1 MNGFVIKYNDIYEL
15 LWEYKEKL
23 EGLIEKLEACES
35 SIRFFIES
43 ETFQGESA
51 NAIKNYLNDVHITML
66 SSFKVTAQNL
76 LDNIVLYKAGY
87 YGIDSSTNFV
97 LPEETIKEF
106 RTKLNTG
113 SGDTEDCA
121 GDVYGAVSGI
131 SDISAVS
138 QPDTNGV
145 FKIHEQLDQEL
156 MQLISD
162 IETQESNTVKAL
174 ENSTDLLIGSL
185 QACIGKIGTNWT
197 DINHYETNSFYT
209 DTDVY
214 TLAGIS
220 QIFYQ
225 QHQDNEE
232 VYNEI
237 WGVEQGL
244 RDAAEARETQ
254 GVWKTVGGGAL
265 VVTGVLC
272 IAATGGAA
280 TPIVVAGWGIGGGT
294 IAFGV
299 ADSIE
304 GAQDIYYGSMGDIDS
319 TAINQLKDVIF
330 QGNEDAYY
338 FAENIFA
345 FAASAFIP
353 ISHASVAG
361 NLTFRSGTTIVAKEG
376 LATLAGE
383 GASNITMKLTD
394 NQTASMLVGMMASG
408 VTAQGLNGIDAKFN
422 ISGNRGGKYSVLG
435 EMSEADGIKYNNWMK
450 VREGELNIDYV
461 NAGKQLADKLEA
473 DGYKI
478 IKVEDASIAN
488 ADWYDMGFD
497 KPPIAEGTNAFTVE
511 AGNYSYSRV
520 YLEGYNNPMSSFII
534 RSDYIAGLSAEE
546 IAQKLALSKVPNKI
560 VNVELPPT
568 TPLEVSIVGPQPDW
582 GTIGGDIQ
590 FAIKDVDLNP
600 EWFTNIQDLK

>member
-23 EGLIEKLEACES
+23 EGLMEKLEACES

-87 YGIDSSTNFV
+87 YEIDGSTNFV

-113 SGDTEDCA
+113 YGDTEDCA
-121 GDVYGAVSGI
+121 GDVYRAVSGI

-197 DINHYETNSFYT
+197 DINHYESNSFYT
-209 DTDVY
+209 DTDAY

-237 WGVEQGL
+237 WDVEQGL
-244 RDAAEARETQ
+244 RDVAEARETQ
-254 GVWKTVGGGAL
+254 GIWKTVGGGVLA
-265 VVTGVLC
+265 VVGTVVC

-280 TPIVVAGWGIGGGT
+280 TPIVVAGWGAGGGT
-294 IAFGV
+294 AAFGV
-299 ADSIE
+299 SSSIE

-319 TAINQLKDVIF
+319 TAINQLKDVVF

-338 FAENIFA
+338 FAQNIFA
-345 FAASAFIP
+345 FAASALIP
-353 ISHASVAG
+353 ISRAATAG

-376 LATLAGE
+376 LSTLAGE

-394 NQTASMLVGMMASG
+394 NQTASMLAGMLASG
-408 VTAQGLNGIDAKFN
+408 VTAQGLNGIDAKFH
-422 ISGNRGGKYSVLG
+422 ISGSKNGKYSSLD
-435 EMSEADGIKYNNWMK
+435 E
-450 VREGELNIDYV
+450 ELNFSNKASQHMKESGRQIPTQTLQDAIRY
-461 NAGKQLADKLEA
+461 GEA
-473 DGYKI
+473 MPDPRGSTATMYYITMYKNE
-478 IKVEDASIAN
+478 K
-488 ADWYDMGFD
+488 M
-497 KPPIAEGTNAFTVE
+497 
-511 AGNYSYSRV
+511 
-520 YLEGYNNPMSSFII
+520 YN
-534 RSDYIAGLSAEE
+534 
-546 IAQKLALSKVPNKI
+546 
-560 VNVELPPT
+560 
-568 TPLEVSIVGPQPDW
+568 LEVLYDATTNTVYHFEYARKAMGNLL
-582 GTIGGDIQ
+582 
-590 FAIKDVDLNP
+590 AIK
-600 EWFTNIQDLK
+600 

>member
-23 EGLIEKLEACES
+23 EGLIEKLEACEN
-35 SIRFFIES
+35 SIRLFMES
-43 ETFQGESA
+43 ETFQGEGA
-51 NAIKNYLNDVHITML
+51 NAIKSYLNDVHITML

-76 LDNIVLYKAGY
+76 LDNMVLYKAGY

-113 SGDTEDCA
+113 YGDTEDCA
-121 GDVYGAVSGI
+121 GEVHRAVSGI

-145 FKIHEQLDQEL
+145 FQIHARLDQEL

-185 QACIGKIGTNWT
+185 QACIGKIGTNRT
-197 DINHYETNSFYT
+197 DICHYESNSFYT
-209 DTDVY
+209 DTDAY

-254 GVWKTVGGGAL
+254 GVWKTVGGAAL
-265 VVTGVLC
+265 VVTGALC

-280 TPIVVAGWGIGGGT
+280 TPVVAAGWGIGGGT

-330 QGNEDAYY
+330 QGNEGAYY

-345 FAASAFIP
+345 FAASAMIP
-353 ISHASVAG
+353 IGHASVAG
-361 NLTFRSGTTIVAKEG
+361 NLTFRSGAVIAAKEG
-376 LATLAGE
+376 IATLAGE
-383 GASNITMKLTD
+383 GASNITMNLTD
-394 NQTASMLVGMMASG
+394 NQTASMLAGMIASG
-408 VTAQGLNGIDAKFN
+408 VTARGVNGIDAKFG
-422 ISGNRGGKYSVLG
+422 ISTGEVYFGDLMSPEDAVRYNEYWRELG
-435 EMSEADGIKYNNWMK
+435 IGSDKTWKEFIRANPSGT
-450 VREGELNIDYV
+450 IDDYFKLV
-461 NAGKQLADKLEA
+461 NEQSPWP
-473 DGYKI
+473 DGYNPTPNLLSIGEKI
-478 IKVEDASIAN
+478 NIAMSPEQSNNRPGGWASFDSYPDENAIRNSLAITSEFKPEIDRVNVYEVIKTLPVN
-488 ADWYDMGFD
+488 
-497 KPPIAEGTNAFTVE
+497 EGT
-511 AGNYSYSRV
+511 
-520 YLEGYNNPMSSFII
+520 
-534 RSDYIAGLSAEE
+534 
-546 IAQKLALSKVPNKI
+546 
-560 VNVELPPT
+560 
-568 TPLEVSIVGPQPDW
+568 VGPQIDLGLDVYFP
-582 GTIGGDIQ
+582 GGGSQ
-590 FAIKDVDLNP
+590 VQLNVP
-600 EWFTNIQDLK
+600 PPLRMKYLNYVESIELGE

>member
-1 MNGFVIKYNDIYEL
+1 MSGFVIKYNDIYEL

-23 EGLIEKLEACES
+23 ETCEN

-43 ETFQGESA
+43 GTFQGEGA

-76 LDNIVLYKAGY
+76 LDNIVSYKAGY
-87 YGIDSSTNFV
+87 YEIDSSTNFV
-97 LPEETIKEF
+97 LPEETIKEL
-106 RTKLNTG
+106 RSKLNTG
-113 SGDTEDCA
+113 YGDTEDCA
-121 GDVYGAVSGI
+121 GEVHWAVSGI

-145 FKIHEQLDQEL
+145 FQIHAQLDQEL

-162 IETQESNTVKAL
+162 IETHESNTVKAL

-197 DINHYETNSFYT
+197 DINHYESNSFYT
-209 DTDVY
+209 DTDAY

-254 GVWKTVGGGAL
+254 GVWKTVGGAAL
-265 VVTGVLC
+265 VVTGALC

-345 FAASAFIP
+345 FTASAFIP
-353 ISHASVAG
+353 ISKAATAG

-383 GASNITMKLTD
+383 GASNITMNLTD
-394 NQTASMLVGMMASG
+394 NQTASMLAGMLASG

>member
-23 EGLIEKLEACES
+23 EGLIEKLEACEN
-35 SIRFFIES
+35 SIRLFMES
-43 ETFQGESA
+43 ETFQGEGA
-51 NAIKNYLNDVHITML
+51 NAIKSYLNDVHITML

-87 YGIDSSTNFV
+87 YEIDSSTNFV
-97 LPEETIKEF
+97 LPEETIKEI

-113 SGDTEDCA
+113 YGDTEDCA
-121 GDVYGAVSGI
+121 GEVHRAVSGI

-145 FKIHEQLDQEL
+145 FQIHAQLDQEL

-162 IETQESNTVKAL
+162 IETHESNTVKAL

-197 DINHYETNSFYT
+197 DINHYESNSFYT
-209 DTDVY
+209 DTDAY

-254 GVWKTVGGGAL
+254 GVWKTVGGAAL
-265 VVTGVLC
+265 VVTGALC

-280 TPIVVAGWGIGGGT
+280 TPVVAAGWGIGGGT

-345 FAASAFIP
+345 FTASAFIP
-353 ISHASVAG
+353 ISKAATAG

-376 LATLAGE
+376 ISTLAGE
-383 GASNITMKLTD
+383 GVSNITMNLTD
-394 NQTASMLVGMMASG
+394 NQTASMLAGMIASG
-408 VTAQGLNGIDAKFN
+408 ATARGLNWIDGKFNVSGWNKGGKEAQGVGNPVAVEGRGNTGRTVPNTLNEQMAMNQVQSNPLEGATKVPLEMTDPRWPASEGWVKMQ
-422 ISGNRGGKYSVLG
+422 SVVQN
-435 EMSEADGIKYNNWMK
+435 ADGTKTTIHYVYN
-450 VREGELNIDYV
+450 EITG
-461 NAGKQLADKLEA
+461 A
-473 DGYKI
+473 
-478 IKVEDASIAN
+478 
-488 ADWYDMGFD
+488 FD
-497 KPPIAEGTNAFTVE
+497 DFKF
-511 AGNYSYSRV
+511 
-520 YLEGYNNPMSSFII
+520 
-534 RSDYIAGLSAEE
+534 
-546 IAQKLALSKVPNKI
+546 K
-560 VNVELPPT
+560 
-568 TPLEVSIVGPQPDW
+568 
-582 GTIGGDIQ
+582 
-590 FAIKDVDLNP
+590 
-600 EWFTNIQDLK
+600 